1 MMTLLSYLVPY
12 DTTPVK
18 SLIMI
23 SVAQL
28 INKIHVV
35 LLVAEG

>member
-1 MMTLLSYLVPY
+1 MMSLLLYLVPY
-12 DTTPVK
+12 DNIPVK

-28 INKIHVV
+28 INEIHVF